1 MTTRELKRVNGLRHN
16 VILRSTY
23 LFIPIKE
30 VYDTALNADFEKE
43 LKRYNPKVHRV
54 RSGDNMYKIAHKYGM
69 SLYELMALNRGG
81 VNPKRIRPGQSII
94 VSDSYYNARTNRKA
108 SKRTYASTK
117 KRGSY
122 AKTKHKVRYGESLWS
137 IANKYGT
144 TIGQIKS
151 SNGLRN
157 NVIQPGKRLTVYNYK
172 ASSKAKASSKKGR
185 YTVRHGGDNLWA
197 IAKKFGT
204 SITRIKRKNSLSSNN
219 IHPGKV
225 LYID

>member
-69 SLYELMALNRGG
+69 SLYELMALNRG

-117 KRGSY
+117 K
-122 AKTKHKVRYGESLWS
+122 AWF
-137 IANKYGT
+137 IC
-144 TIGQIKS
+144 
-151 SNGLRN
+151 
-157 NVIQPGKRLTVYNYK
+157 
-172 ASSKAKASSKKGR
+172 
-185 YTVRHGGDNLWA
+185 
-197 IAKKFGT
+197 
-204 SITRIKRKNSLSSNN
+204 
-219 IHPGKV
+219 
-225 LYID
+225 